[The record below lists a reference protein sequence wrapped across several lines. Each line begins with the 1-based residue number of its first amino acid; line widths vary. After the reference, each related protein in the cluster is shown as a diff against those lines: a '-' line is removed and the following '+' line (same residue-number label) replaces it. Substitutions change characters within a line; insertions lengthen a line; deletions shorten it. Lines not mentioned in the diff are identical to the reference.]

1 MLNMQEDTESLP
13 DWNKPGTFSAGRDP
27 LGLQAA
33 SVRLYTDLLPGL
45 TNVTN
50 RLRYFSF
57 YCWVVRKFELHR
69 HTLDE
74 DEWSIFIRRAEAV
87 YALACQIG
95 DNTNALG
102 MAGSLWAAKHVDIGD
117 AFDFTEWTDGP
128 GQDNQY
134 LKASR
139 GNFGQF
145 YVASMQQMGML
156 IATRERIQAVTS
168 DHGLKLADAFGRAC
182 PEACERLLASIE
194 SGCVSRDDC
203 VAISDEAHP
212 AYLDRSSEEAKLLL
226 RYLRGERADDPTA
239 PARRATLWNVLNI
252 VERTGIEDAY
262 GMRRE
267 LYVQDNIGTVAEKS
281 LAGNLIS
288 WRAYFVNELCH
299 IALELLLNALTYRI
313 NATSGSNPDT
323 LSREIASK
331 ALRTG
336 DAAKS
341 LTEVSDARRLGSLS
355 LEHETGVELAQ
366 LAGAADEPDKGQ
378 MRSAVDLLF
387 SLWRRWGADVAMERI
402 IADATTAG
410 RSAAGI
416 FRLLDAMTDRPT
428 LDALAALVRR
438 FIIGNHLLIAG
449 EKLAGGT
456 YTYRFIVDESG
467 LVDGNPAEYTF
478 TNPRIGNL
486 ITFAYDGG
494 LLTDGDVADAGKA
507 LLDAIQPVSRP
518 QAIRLP
524 QLRSNH
530 LQRRSSLLRRQHPAP
545 VARVRLSKQP
555 ADGGRRDALPGARA
569 AARSLFARGPQIP
582 DRADR
587 GRRMLPSQDHAALRQ
602 GKGENDAR
610 FGQCDLGRMGQQPRA
625 GLEAEMV
632 AVVGFARR
640 RDPLPTDRPRARLAT
655 SEATGV
661 AGHRPGLQARPAQ
674 FAIALAGGHDARQR
688 RRGARQRESDR
699 LAALR
704 PRQRLRNRRS
714 PPRAD

>member
-1 MLNMQEDTESLP
+1 MPNMLEDVESLP

-57 YCWVVRKFELHR
+57 YCWVVRQFELSR

-74 DEWSIFIRRAEAV
+74 GRWRIFIRRAEAV

-95 DNTNALG
+95 DNVNALG
-102 MAGSLWAAKHVDIGD
+102 MAGSLWAAKHVDVGN

-156 IATRERIQAVTS
+156 IATRERVQAVTP
-168 DHGLKLADAFGRAC
+168 DHGLELADAFERAC
-182 PEACERLLASIE
+182 PDACKRLLAAIE
-194 SGCVSRDDC
+194 TGGVSRDDC
-203 VAISDEAHP
+203 IAISDEAHP
-212 AYLDRSSEEAKLLL
+212 AYLDPGSEEGRLLL

-239 PARRATLWNVLNI
+239 LARRATLWNVLNI
-252 VERTGIEDAY
+252 VERTGIEDAT
-262 GMRRE
+262 GLRRE

-281 LAGNLIS
+281 LAGNLTG

-299 IALELLLNALTYRI
+299 IALEVLLNALTYRI
-313 NATSGSNPDT
+313 NVTTGSNPDT

-331 ALRTG
+331 ALRAA
-336 DAAKS
+336 DAATP
-341 LTEVSDARRLGSLS
+341 LAAVADVRRLAGLA
-355 LEHETGVELAQ
+355 LEHEAGVELAQ
-366 LAGAADEPDKGQ
+366 IAVAAEDPNKKQLRG
-378 MRSAVDLLF
+378 AVDLLL
-387 SLWRRWGADVAMERI
+387 SLWHRWSADVTMARI
-402 IADATTAG
+402 LAGATTAG

-428 LDALAALVRR
+428 LDALAALIRR

-494 LLTDGDVADAGKA
+494 LLDEDGDVADAGKA
-507 LLDAIQPVSRP
+507 LLDAIQPV
-518 QAIRLP
+518 
-524 QLRSNH
+524 
-530 LQRRSSLLRRQHPAP
+530 
-545 VARVRLSKQP
+545 
-555 ADGGRRDALPGARA
+555 
-569 AARSLFARGPQIP
+569 
-582 DRADR
+582 
-587 GRRMLPSQDHAALRQ
+587 
-602 GKGENDAR
+602 
-610 FGQCDLGRMGQQPRA
+610 
-625 GLEAEMV
+625 
-632 AVVGFARR
+632 
-640 RDPLPTDRPRARLAT
+640 
-655 SEATGV
+655 
-661 AGHRPGLQARPAQ
+661 
-674 FAIALAGGHDARQR
+674 
-688 RRGARQRESDR
+688 
-699 LAALR
+699 
-704 PRQRLRNRRS
+704 
-714 PPRAD
+714 

>member
-1 MLNMQEDTESLP
+1 MPSMIESVEGLP

-57 YCWVVRKFELHR
+57 YCWVVRQFELHL

-74 DEWSIFIRRAEAV
+74 NQWSIFIRRAEAV

-95 DNTNALG
+95 DNANALG
-102 MAGSLWAAKHVDIGD
+102 MAGSLWAAKHIDIDD
-117 AFDFTEWTDGP
+117 AFDFTQWTDGP
-128 GQDNQY
+128 GQDDQY

-156 IATRERIQAVTS
+156 IATRERIQAVTPA
-168 DHGLKLADAFGRAC
+168 HGLELADAFGRAC
-182 PEACERLLASIE
+182 PDACERLLAAIDT
-194 SGCVSRDDC
+194 GRVSRDDC
-203 VAISDEAHP
+203 TAISNEAHP
-212 AYLDRSSEEAKLLL
+212 AYLGPDSEEARLLL

-252 VERTGIEDAY
+252 VERTGVEDAK
-262 GMRRE
+262 GLRRE
-267 LYVQDNIGTVAEKS
+267 LYVQDNIGSVAEES
-281 LAGNLIS
+281 LAGNLTS

-313 NATSGSNPDT
+313 NATAGSNPDT

-331 ALRTG
+331 ALRTA
-336 DAAKS
+336 DAAKP
-341 LTEVSDARRLGSLS
+341 LAEVADARRLGSLA
-355 LEHETGVELAQ
+355 LEHETGVELAE
-366 LAGAADEPDKGQ
+366 LAGSAEEPDKKQ
-378 MRSAVDLLF
+378 LRSAVDLLF
-387 SLWRRWGADVAMERI
+387 SLWCRWGADVPMERI
-402 IADATTAG
+402 LADATTAG

-416 FRLLDAMTDRPT
+416 FRLLDAMSDRST
-428 LDALAALVRR
+428 LDALAALIRR

-494 LLTDGDVADAGKA
+494 VLDEEGDVADAGKA
-507 LLDAIQPVSRP
+507 LLDAIQP
-518 QAIRLP
+518 
-524 QLRSNH
+524 
-530 LQRRSSLLRRQHPAP
+530 
-545 VARVRLSKQP
+545 
-555 ADGGRRDALPGARA
+555 
-569 AARSLFARGPQIP
+569 F
-582 DRADR
+582 
-587 GRRMLPSQDHAALRQ
+587 
-602 GKGENDAR
+602 
-610 FGQCDLGRMGQQPRA
+610 
-625 GLEAEMV
+625 
-632 AVVGFARR
+632 
-640 RDPLPTDRPRARLAT
+640 
-655 SEATGV
+655 
-661 AGHRPGLQARPAQ
+661 
-674 FAIALAGGHDARQR
+674 
-688 RRGARQRESDR
+688 
-699 LAALR
+699 
-704 PRQRLRNRRS
+704 
-714 PPRAD
+714 